1 MAPTLTASSSFLVAV
16 VILSAFPGFSSGS
29 VLFSTLPRTLVVSA
43 SPQPGQVLKAGEDK
57 ITVTWSLNGTAPAGT
72 DASYKTVQLKLCYA
86 PVSQVDRAWRKTK
99 DDLAKDKT
107 CTHLITSRPYA
118 ASNQSYEYLVQKDVP
133 TATYFVRAYALDANK
148 VQVGFGQTTDKAKD
162 TNLFEVE
169 AITGRHAS
177 LDIAASCFSAFSVL
191 SLAGFFMAEKRRGKK
206 GNPTTPAA
214 NM

>member
-1 MAPTLTASSSFLVAV
+1 MAPALNASPSFLVV
-16 VILSAFPGFSSGS
+16 LLFAFLGFSSGN

-72 DASYKTVQLKLCYA
+72 DTSYKTVQLKLCYA

-107 CTHLITSRPYA
+107 CTHLMGSRPYEGG
-118 ASNQSYEYLVQKDVP
+118 NQTYEYLVQKDVP
-133 TATYFVRAYALDANK
+133 TASYFVRAYALDGSK

-191 SLAGFFMAEKRRGKK
+191 SLAGFFMAEKRRGSH
-206 GNPTTPAA
+206 PTPSPVA